1 MMTIMLGGQARVGKT
16 TLAKWLSE
24 FAYNNGYTPIILPF
38 AAAIKDEAEK
48 RGYSKDKNP
57 EEYRAFC
64 QTLGSS
70 ARSEDADYWV
80 KRFRERVKE
89 LYAKEQKDLETDPET
104 WHEKVIIVDDCR
116 YMNEVAASRDIRAL
130 TIFISP
136 GDRMLIDH
144 GAEWRNHESE
154 DMANRIDAGEKD
166 YQGVFHYFIR
176 NEGTLAEFKEKCSKK
191 FDEWFSILSENLVEN
206 LCTCELCMSSREDR
220 EPDAKTVFND
230 IMELMMNPNEQE
242 NYGKAKRKKADN
254 GDT

>member
-1 MMTIMLGGQARVGKT
+1 MGKT
-16 TLAKWLSE
+16 TLAKWLAE
-24 FAYNNGYTPIILPF
+24 YAYNNGYTPIILPF

-48 RGYSKDKNP
+48 RGYSKDTNP

-70 ARSEDADYWV
+70 ARDEDPDFWV
-80 KRFRERVKE
+80 KRFRDKVKE
-89 LYAKEQKDLETDPET
+89 LYAQEQKDLATDPDT

-154 DMANRIDAGEKD
+154 EMANRITEGHKD
-166 YQGVFHYFIR
+166 YKDLFHYFLR
-176 NEGTLAEFKEKCSKK
+176 NEKTLQDFKTKCEAKFPEWFDLLAENL
-191 FDEWFSILSENLVEN
+191 IENM
-206 LCTCELCMSSREDR
+206 CTCELCMSSREDR
-220 EPDAKTVFND
+220 EPDAETVFKD
-230 IMELMMNPNEQE
+230 IMNLMMNPNQQE
-242 NYGKAKRKKADN
+242 NYGKAKRKKTDN